1 MKRKKTCVTIVL
13 IICSLSGAAVAS
25 ADTMVIS
32 YRSGKV
38 QNIAM
43 DESSEEVKGI
53 EYLKM
58 SAPLSEIKAKKLPN
72 KQTDAEEGVR
82 KERAPDSKKRG
93 VNIEWAP
100 PIDQ

>member
-1 MKRKKTCVTIVL
+1 MKRKTTCVTIVL

-53 EYLKM
+53 EYLRM
-58 SAPLSEIKAKKLPN
+58 SVPIAEIKAKKLPN
-72 KQTDAEEGVR
+72 EQTDAEESVR
-82 KERAPDSKKRG
+82 KERAPDSKKQG